1 MLEGESELS
10 SEMFPSQPPL
20 FPSKECVNLDVLG
33 VKEAK
38 YLTQKVKKTLI
49 LSYYEAGLIIGSKE
63 DKIRRIIKQTGAF
76 ISVGDLVKGS
86 KGRFLELCGTKT
98 CIDKALEMIN
108 AILVLDLNKMKENL
122 TELTISD
129 VEAGAIIGTKGT
141 RINKIMKETGA
152 IIIVGCLLMGSRVGW

>member
-1 MLEGESELS
+1 M
-10 SEMFPSQPPL
+10 
-20 FPSKECVNLDVLG
+20 
-33 VKEAK
+33 
-38 YLTQKVKKTLI
+38 
-49 LSYYEAGLIIGSKE
+49 
-63 DKIRRIIKQTGAF
+63 
-76 ISVGDLVKGS
+76 KGS